1 MYNWPFLMYWSKVLR
16 KGINSVAWYH
26 LTSYGFILAVRALS
40 ASGCCWLGVWSELLV
55 SLTFHIPDVF
65 DWVPSNTVI
74 LSLNTL
80 RLVVVKVDVHPS
92 FQSFPI
98 SIRASGCRWWK
109 MCAVLSVWV
118 SRGFSLS
125 FSLWVAFMRLPSG
138 SMTLGVFVLVLLL
151 LYGVFTVI

>member
-1 MYNWPFLMYWSKVLR
+1 MYNWLFLMGCSKVLR

-65 DWVPSNTVI
+65 DRVPSNTFI

-80 RLVVVKVDVHPS
+80 R
-92 FQSFPI
+92 
-98 SIRASGCRWWK
+98 
-109 MCAVLSVWV
+109 
-118 SRGFSLS
+118 
-125 FSLWVAFMRLPSG
+125 
-138 SMTLGVFVLVLLL
+138 
-151 LYGVFTVI
+151 